1 VEEPRLSAAQLL
13 IAEAIMTTSQSA
25 APHVDLDQLVHHTE
39 LPRTRLSS
47 AIDPWI
53 RRVGE
58 IFSWVWV
65 VLVAVITVNVI
76 MRYVLGKGLVQ
87 FEEAQW
93 HLYAIG
99 FLLGLAYCL
108 ESDDHVRI
116 DVLAERWRPTTVAWV
131 ELYGIVLLLIPFLL
145 LVLWYAVPFIAYSFR
160 IGEVSEAPGGL
171 PLRWAIK
178 SVLLIAFAL
187 LALATASR
195 LSRVIASLFGPR
207 ERQAQATQQPHTE
220 ARHAH

>member
-1 VEEPRLSAAQLL
+1 MAALQQQPG
-13 IAEAIMTTSQSA
+13 AG
-25 APHVDLDQLVHHTE
+25 APHLDIDQLVHHAE
-39 LPRTRLSS
+39 LPTTALSR

-53 RRVGE
+53 RRIGE
-58 IFSWVWV
+58 VFSWVWV
-65 VLVAVITVNVI
+65 VLVAVIAVNVV

-99 FLLGLAYCL
+99 FLLGLAYCV

-116 DVLAERWRPTTVAWV
+116 DVLSEKWSRATGAWV

-145 LVLWYAVPFIAYSFR
+145 LVLWYAVPFIAYSFSIR
-160 IGEVSEAPGGL
+160 EVSEAPGGL

-187 LALATASR
+187 LAFATASR
-195 LSRVIASLFGPR
+195 LSRVIAFLFG
-207 ERQAQATQQPHTE
+207 QP
-220 ARHAH
+220 AVR

>member
-1 VEEPRLSAAQLL
+1 
-13 IAEAIMTTSQSA
+13 MTTSQSG
-25 APHVDLDQLVHHTE
+25 APHVDLDHLVHHTE
-39 LPRTRLSS
+39 LPRTRLSA

-53 RRVGE
+53 RRSGE

-65 VLVAVITVNVI
+65 VLVAVITVNVV
-76 MRYVLGKGLVQ
+76 MRYALGKGLVQ

-116 DVLAERWRPTTVAWV
+116 DVLSERWRPTTVAWV

-178 SVLLIAFAL
+178 SVLFISFAL
-187 LALATASR
+187 LALATTSR
-195 LSRVIASLFGPR
+195 LSRVIAFLFGAR
-207 ERQAQATQQPHTE
+207 EVAAKTMTQPHTE
-220 ARHAH
+220 AHHAH

>member
-1 VEEPRLSAAQLL
+1 MAGQQPAGAG
-13 IAEAIMTTSQSA
+13 
-25 APHVDLDQLVHHTE
+25 APHLDLDQLAHHVE
-39 LPRTRLSS
+39 LPKTRLSE

-58 IFSWVWV
+58 AFSWVWV
-65 VLVAVITVNVI
+65 LLVAVITVNVV
-76 MRYVLGKGLVQ
+76 MRYILGKGLIQ

-99 FLLGLAYCL
+99 FMLGLAYCL

-116 DVLAERWRPTTVAWV
+116 DVLSEKWSLATVAWV

-145 LVLWYAVPFIAYSFR
+145 LVLWYSVPFIAYSFR

-171 PLRWAIK
+171 PFRWAIK
-178 SVLLIAFAL
+178 SLLFIAFAL

-195 LSRVIASLFGPR
+195 LSRVLSCLFGAPR
-207 ERQAQATQQPHTE
+207 AAAQ
-220 ARHAH
+220 R

>member
-1 VEEPRLSAAQLL
+1 MAATQPD
-13 IAEAIMTTSQSA
+13 AT
-25 APHVDLDQLVHHTE
+25 APHVDIDQLVHHVE
-39 LPRTRLSS
+39 LPSTRISS
-47 AIDPWI
+47 AIDPLI
-53 RRVGE
+53 RRIGE

-65 VLVAVITVNVI
+65 ALIAVVSVNVI
-76 MRYVLGKGLVQ
+76 MRYVLGRGLVQ

-116 DVLAERWRPTTVAWV
+116 DVLSEKWGLATVTWI

-145 LVLWYAVPFIAYSFR
+145 LVVWYSVPFIAYSFR
-160 IGEVSEAPGGL
+160 INEISEAPGGL
-171 PLRWAIK
+171 PFRWAIK
-178 SVLLIAFAL
+178 SVLLIAFVL

-195 LSRVIASLFGPR
+195 LSRVLSFLFGAPR
-207 ERQAQATQQPHTE
+207 ALDTREG
-220 ARHAH
+220 